1 MATDVTENKWT
12 NVDVMYPGVEIVQF
26 TTANSGDYYDCKK
39 IKRVEGAFAS
49 QITVDGE
56 EIQVSWS
63 QKSNGQPR
71 VTLTLETQ
79 SAASGYLTIFGR
91 Q

>member
-1 MATDVTENKWT
+1 MATDLTENNWS

-26 TTANSGDYYDCKK
+26 TSANTADYYDCKK

-49 QITVDGE
+49 QQTTDGE
-56 EIQVSWS
+56 EIQVSWA
-63 QKSNGQPR
+63 QKGNGQPR
-71 VTLTLETQ
+71 VTLTFETQ
-79 SAASGYLTIFGR
+79 TVVSGTLTIFGR